1 MKKILLTAALV
12 LAVFPALAQSQT
24 AEEYMHGEVKKDA
37 TTRLITDFFK
47 QNGIMLYGICRFL
60 MGNKLDR

>member
-1 MKKILLTAALV
+1 MNV
-12 LAVFPALAQSQT
+12 SP
-24 AEEYMHGEVKKDA
+24 EEG
-37 TTRLITDFFK
+37 LFFK